1 MRPWMRRK
9 IRQGLGKSW
18 PGLCQSLLYLW
29 ERVRLP
35 WRRRPPG
42 GLDGTAKEKDVRD
55 PRYDILF
62 EPQLIGPHMA
72 KNRFYQVPHCNGG
85 GYRDPSAAAAM
96 RGVKAEGGWGVIF
109 TEQTEMHPTSEITPF
124 IELRLWEDQD
134 IPAIAC
140 MAEAMKT
147 HGALAGIQLAYS
159 GINGPNL
166 YTKEVPLAPTAL
178 PIRTFTND
186 PVQARAMDKSDIR
199 NLRRWFVNAAR
210 RCEAAGF
217 DLICLYGAHG
227 FGIFQHFLSRA
238 TNQRGDEYG
247 GSLENRS
254 RFVREVMADLR
265 EAVGD
270 RMALTL
276 RVSLDETIG
285 DLGFSNAE
293 LRDFIAMNADL
304 PDLWDLA
311 MGTWEDCSGPS
322 RFKEEAAQEAWVLGI
337 RELSPR
343 PVVGVGRFTSP
354 DVMAR
359 MIRQGV
365 LDFIGAARP
374 SIADPFLPR
383 KIEEGRVEDIR
394 ECIGCNICITGD
406 MTQGMG
412 RCTQNPTWMEEWR
425 RGWHPEVIA
434 RRGESE
440 SVLVIGSGPAGL
452 EAARA
457 AGMRGYDVALAEAR
471 ETLGGRVARERL
483 LPGLSA
489 WGRVAD
495 YRLYQIGQ
503 RANVQTYPA
512 SALSV
517 DDVLSFGFQ
526 NVCVA
531 TGARWRRDG
540 VARQHVVPMPI
551 DGAMPV
557 LTPDDIMEG
566 QMPRGHVVVFDDDH
580 YYMGGVL
587 AELAARAG
595 CNVTLVTPSAFV
607 SDWTANTLE
616 QGAIHRRLAGMGVRI
631 VLNTGVAAIHAGLV
645 ETACSYTS
653 ARGEIGCD
661 MVVMVASRQSDDT
674 LYRALVARRADWA
687 DAGVQSVRVIGDAAA
702 PAPIAWATF
711 AGHRYARELDA
722 GLWGE
727 DWGDTPSFR
736 REVTALGPR

>member
-1 MRPWMRRK
+1 M
-9 IRQGLGKSW
+9 
-18 PGLCQSLLYLW
+18 
-29 ERVRLP
+29 
-35 WRRRPPG
+35 
-42 GLDGTAKEKDVRD
+42 RD

-62 EPQLIGPHMA
+62 EPQKIGPLTA

-109 TEQTEMHPTSEITPF
+109 TEQTEMHHTSEITPF

-134 IPAIAC
+134 IPSIAK
-140 MAEAMKT
+140 MAAAMKT

-159 GINGPNL
+159 GINGPNM
-166 YTKEVPLAPTAL
+166 YTKEVPLAPSAL

-186 PVQARAMDKSDIR
+186 PVQARAMDKTDIK

-210 RCEAAGF
+210 RTQVAGF

-238 TNQRGDEYG
+238 TNQRSDEYG

-254 RFVREVMADLR
+254 RFAREVIADMR
-265 EAVGD
+265 DAVGD
-270 RMALTL
+270 TMGITL

-285 DLGFSNAE
+285 KLGFSNAE
-293 LRDFIAMNADL
+293 VRDFIAMNDEL
-304 PDLWDLA
+304 PELGDLA

-322 RFKEEAAQEAWVLGI
+322 RFKEEAAQEQWVTGI

-359 MIRQGV
+359 MIKTGR
-365 LDFIGAARP
+365 LDFIGCARP
-374 SIADPFLPR
+374 SIAEPFLPL
-383 KIEEGRVEDIR
+383 KIDEGRVDDIR

-425 RGWHPEVIA
+425 RGWHPEKIA
-434 RRGESE
+434 SKGASQ
-440 SVLVIGSGPAGL
+440 SVLIVGSGPAGL
-452 EAARA
+452 EAALA
-457 AGMRGYDVALAEAR
+457 AASRGYDVAVAEAR
-471 ETLGGRVARERL
+471 GGFGGRVTLERK

-495 YRLYQIGQ
+495 YRLYQLNQ
-503 RANVQTYPA
+503 RPNVQLYPSSILTA
-512 SALSV
+512 DEV
-517 DDVLSFGFQ
+517 MDFGFQ
-526 NVCVA
+526 NICVA
-531 TGARWRRDG
+531 TGAHWRRDG
-540 VARQHVVPMPI
+540 VSRQHVTPMPI
-551 DGAMPV
+551 DAAMPIY
-557 LTPDDIMEG
+557 TPDDIMQG
-566 QMPRGHVVVFDDDH
+566 RLPSGRVVLFDDDH

-587 AELAARAG
+587 AELCAQKG
-595 CNVTLVTPSAFV
+595 CDVVLVTPSAFV

-616 QGAIHRRLAGMGVRI
+616 QSAIHRRLAGLGI
-631 VLNTGVAAIHAGLV
+631 KITLNTGIAAIHAGGV
-645 ETACSYTS
+645 ETNCTYTD
-653 ARGEIGCD
+653 ARARLGCD
-661 MVVMVASRQSDDT
+661 AVVMVASRLADD
-674 LYRALVARRADWA
+674 ALFHAIKARQADWA
-687 DAGVQSVRVIGDAAA
+687 GAGIRSVKLIGDAAA

-711 AGHRYARELDA
+711 AGHRYARELDMP
-722 GLWGE
+722 
-727 DWGDTPSFR
+727 DIGDALPFR
-736 REVTALGPR
+736 REVTQLAAD